1 MAGKPFIHPYIPN
14 AAPATKQAMLDELG
28 LSSVED
34 IYAEIPERLRFK
46 GTLDIPPAILAERDL
61 RRHVQG
67 LLDQNTSCVDFLNF
81 CGAGCWQHHV
91 PSIVDEVIN
100 RAEFVSAYC
109 GGDYSDLGKY
119 LTRFEFNSMLGELLD
134 YDAVANPIYDWGDVA
149 GRSFRMARRITGR
162 DKVLVPSHMSPMRLM
177 EARTLCQPEAMAN
190 STKIRF
196 YEWDRET
203 GMVDLDDLRA
213 KLDDSYAAVYWE
225 SPGYLGTIEA
235 NGAEIVK
242 IAHEHGALA
251 IAGVD
256 PITLG
261 VLAPPGALGADVA
274 CGDIQGLGMHMHA
287 GGGCS
292 GFIAFK
298 DDDPVFAQECP
309 LELYTVTETATPGQ
323 YAVGEALAELLQGV
337 RRRLRRY
344 GQNGGRDQQEAA
356 RPPDLRRQGPLGR
369 VPRARPERALLRHRV
384 LRPGRH
390 RDLGRGRQGCDGMSE
405 TPHEKVARLAKLRR
419 DGGVLRDY
427 QAPRW
432 DEPFIMEQGAP
443 GERGI
448 LVPLA
453 EDDVTAA
460 VGEAASYIPAGMSRA
475 AAPELPE
482 MAQYQVLRHYL
493 RYSQMTL
500 GMDLGSD
507 ISEGT
512 CTMKYSPKM
521 H

>member
-28 LSSVED
+28 LSSVEE
-34 IYAEIPERLRFK
+34 IYAEIPDRLRCK
-46 GTLDIPPAILAERDL
+46 APLDIPPAILAERDL

-67 LLDQNTSCVDFLNF
+67 LLDKNVSSVDYLNF

-162 DKVLVPSHMSPMRLM
+162 DKVLAPSHMSPMRLM
-177 EARTLCQPEAMAN
+177 EARTLCQPEAMAG

-213 KLDDSYAAVYWE
+213 KLDDSFAAVYWE

-235 NGAEIVK
+235 SGAEIVK

-251 IAGVD
+251 LAGVD

-261 VLAPPGALGADVA
+261 VLAPPGALGADIA

-298 DDDPVFAQECP
+298 DDDPGFAQECP
-309 LELYTVTETATPGQ
+309 LELYTVMETATPGQ
-323 YAVGEALAELLQGV
+323 YAVAEALAERTSYGARDQGKDWVGTASGLWTIAAAVYMAVMGPQGFKELGETCIARSHYAAKLLGEIPGV
-337 RRRLRRY
+337 RIKLSPSFFKEFVVDFDGTGKTVAEVNKKLLGHQIFGGKDLSAEFPEL
-344 GQNGGRDQQEAA
+344 GQSALYCVTEYYDQADIETLAA
-356 RPPDLRRQGPLGR
+356 A
-369 VPRARPERALLRHRV
+369 VKE
-384 LRPGRH
+384 
-390 RDLGRGRQGCDGMSE
+390 
-405 TPHEKVARLAKLRR
+405 
-419 DGGVLRDY
+419 
-427 QAPRW
+427 
-432 DEPFIMEQGAP
+432 
-443 GERGI
+443 
-448 LVPLA
+448 
-453 EDDVTAA
+453 VTA
-460 VGEAASYIPAGMSRA
+460 
-475 AAPELPE
+475 
-482 MAQYQVLRHYL
+482 
-493 RYSQMTL
+493 
-500 GMDLGSD
+500 
-507 ISEGT
+507 
-512 CTMKYSPKM
+512 
-521 H
+521 